1 VAFWSARCKKP
12 QHAAQKPALTPLDI
26 TRIMSS
32 CPKVYAT
39 CLISPHNLPGRSPV
53 RPQGLPKAKAVQSE
67 RLEHTRP
74 PGQIAPAL
82 PIQLGSAYATFPSW
96 LSGIPKS
103 KSHWR
108 LGDMETSKHHPVSG
122 RSFQAHPNCR
132 ERLTAAQILIKAK
145 GVAWSRYTAPKLPG
159 AVYRRPVEATRKTK
173 AGTAGA
179 LRRSLKIQG
188 APRRQ
193 PF

>member
-1 VAFWSARCKKP
+1 VAFCSARCKKP
-12 QHAAQKPALTPLDI
+12 QHANQKPTLTSLDI

-32 CPKVYAT
+32 YPKVYAA
-39 CLISPHNLPGRSPV
+39 CLVSPHNLPGRSPV

-67 RLEHTRP
+67 RLEHKRP
-74 PGQIAPAL
+74 PGQTAPAHPKL
-82 PIQLGSAYATFPSW
+82 PGSAYAAFPSW
-96 LSGIPKS
+96 LRGIPKR
-103 KSHWR
+103 KS
-108 LGDMETSKHHPVSG
+108 LQAQAQTCG

-145 GVAWSRYTAPKLPG
+145 GVVWSRYTAPKLPG